1 MTILTVQGVEK
12 SFGARRVL
20 AGVSFAVQGADRIA
34 LVGLN
39 GSGKSTLM
47 RLLVGPD
54 AEPGGQAPDGALPAD
69 SRDAEPD
76 VGLITRQRG
85 LHVEYVPQEPR
96 LPITSSV
103 IEALRAGMRRHG
115 QVLAELEALGHE
127 IETSDGTKRDAA
139 IARQAELHE
148 HIKDLGGWD
157 VEHEIRGIAAS
168 LELPPMDAIVGNL
181 SIGERRRVALA
192 AALLARPELLM
203 LDEPTNHLDA
213 RTVEWLEARLRSQP
227 GALVLVTHDRYF
239 LDRVATRI
247 LEIDRGKLY
256 SYEGNYQR
264 FLEKQAERLD
274 TEAQR
279 ERDRAMFVRR
289 ELDWIRRGPAAR
301 TTKQKARIDRFNDAV
316 SAKPKQE
323 ERSNVDRRLILRLPT
338 GGRLGKTI
346 LELRG
351 ISKSIGGKK
360 LFSDLTLLMKP
371 GDRIGIIGGNGA
383 GKTTLV
389 RTLIGELAPD
399 AGEVVR
405 GVNTRI
411 AFLDQG
417 RADLDNDKSVLD
429 EVSGDSDSVF
439 LEDGPV
445 HVRTFLRMLLFDDRF
460 ADAKVGTL
468 SGGERNRVQLAKLLR
483 RGGNLLVLD
492 EPTNDLDLMTL
503 GVLEEALSEFPGCA
517 LVVSHDRWFLD
528 HVATGIIAFEGDGKV
543 TFHEG
548 NYSDYLERTRTSAPA
563 VTETDSRKAAAPRT
577 ATPATSSEASK
588 PAAKPARKLTFAEQN
603 ELAKM
608 EEKILTAESH
618 VEELQQKLNNPNVYK
633 EHAAEV
639 PTWVSALDTAR
650 TEVDRLYAR
659 WQELESLAKK

>member
-54 AEPGGQAPDGALPAD
+54 AEPVGQAQDGALPTD

-76 VGLITRQRG
+76 AGLITRQRG

-115 QVLAELEALGHE
+115 QVLAELEALSHE
-127 IETSDGTKRDAA
+127 IEASDGTKRDAA

-389 RTLIGELAPD
+389 RTLIGDLAPD
-399 AGEVVR
+399 SGEVLR
-405 GVNTRI
+405 GINTRI

-417 RADLDNDKSVLD
+417 RADLDDSKSVLD

-563 VTETDSRKAAAPRT
+563 ATEADAKKSSAPRT
-577 ATPATSSEASK
+577 ATSATSSEASK
-588 PAAKPARKLTFAEQN
+588 PAAKPTRKLTFAEQN

-608 EEKILTAESH
+608 EEKILTAESR

-639 PTWVSALDTAR
+639 PTWVSALDAAR

>member
-12 SFGARRVL
+12 NFGARRVL
-20 AGVSFAVQGADRIA
+20 AGVSFAVSATDRIA

-47 RLLVGPD
+47 RLLVGP
-54 AEPGGQAPDGALPAD
+54 LPAVD
-69 SRDAEPD
+69 GSPTDESDHREAEPD

-96 LPITSSV
+96 LVLTSTV
-103 IEALRAGMRRHG
+103 MEALRAGMRRHG
-115 QVLAELEALGHE
+115 QVLAELDALTHE
-127 IETSDGTKRDAA
+127 IENSDGNKRDTA

-148 HIKDLGGWD
+148 RLKELGGWD

-168 LELPPMDAIVGNL
+168 LQLPKMDAIVGTL
-181 SIGERRRVALA
+181 SGGERRRVALA
-192 AALLARPELLM
+192 AALLARPELLL

-247 LEIDRGKLY
+247 LEIDRGKLFT
-256 SYEGNYQR
+256 YEGNYQR

-274 TEAQR
+274 TEAQK

-316 SAKPKQE
+316 ASKPKQE
-323 ERSNVDRRLILRLPT
+323 EKPNQDRRLILRLPT

-346 LELRG
+346 LEMRG
-351 ISKSIGGKK
+351 LGKSIAGKK
-360 LFSDLTLLMKP
+360 LFSDLTLTMKP

-383 GKTTLV
+383 GKTTLI
-389 RTLIGELAPD
+389 RTLIGELPPD
-399 AGEVVR
+399 AGEVIR
-405 GVNTRI
+405 GLNTRV

-417 RADLDNDKSVLD
+417 RADLDDNKSVLD

-503 GVLEEALSEFPGCA
+503 GVLEEALSEFPGCT

-528 HVATGIIAFEGDGKV
+528 HVATGILAFEGDGKV

-548 NYSDYLERTRTSAPA
+548 NYSDYLERT
-563 VTETDSRKAAAPRT
+563 KAQTPPEPDPKRASTPNK
-577 ATPATSSEASK
+577 PATVEAAK
-588 PAAKPARKLTFAEQN
+588 PAAKTARKLTFAEQN

-608 EEKILTAESH
+608 EEKILAAEST
-618 VEELQQKLNNPNVYK
+618 VETLSQKLSDPSVYK
-633 EHAAEV
+633 DHAADV
-639 PTWVSALDTAR
+639 PTWVASLDAAR
-650 TEVDRLYAR
+650 AEVDRLYAR
-659 WQELESLAKK
+659 WQELESLTKK

>member
-1 MTILTVQGVEK
+1 MTTILTVQGVEK
-12 SFGARRVL
+12 NFGARRVL
-20 AGVSFAVQGADRIA
+20 AGVSFAVQATDRIA
-34 LVGLN
+34 LVGVN

-54 AEPGGQAPDGALPAD
+54 LSLPGEGSDRTTLAD
-69 SRDAEPD
+69 QREAEPD
-76 VGLITRQRG
+76 VGLITRRRG

-96 LPITSSV
+96 LPMAATV
-103 IEALRAGMRRHG
+103 METLRAGMRRHAE
-115 QVLAELEALGHE
+115 VLSELEALSHE
-127 IETSDGTKRDAA
+127 IEHSDGAQRDAA
-139 IARQAELHE
+139 IVRQAELHE
-148 HIKDLGGWD
+148 HIKDLGGFN

-168 LELPPMDAIVGNL
+168 LQLPKMEALIGNL

-213 RTVEWLEARLRSQP
+213 RTVEWLENRLRSQP

-247 LEIDRGKLY
+247 LEIDRGKIY
-256 SYEGNYQR
+256 SYEGNYLR

-274 TEAQR
+274 GEAQR

-316 SAKPKQE
+316 SAKPKSE
-323 ERSNVDRRLILRLPT
+323 DKPTIDRRLILRLPT

-351 ISKSIGGKK
+351 VSKSLAGKK
-360 LFSDLTLLMKP
+360 LFSDLTLILKP

-399 AGEVVR
+399 AGEVIR

-417 RADLDNDKSVLD
+417 RAELDDSRSVLE
-429 EVSGDSDSVF
+429 EVAGDSDSVF

-492 EPTNDLDLMTL
+492 EPTNDLDLLTL

-528 HVATGIIAFEGDGKV
+528 HVATGILAFEGDGKV

-548 NYSDYLERTRTSAPA
+548 NYSDFLERTKSSAP
-563 VTETDSRKAAAPRT
+563 
-577 ATPATSSEASK
+577 PATESEARRPTPSSSR
-588 PAAKPARKLTFAEQN
+588 PSASDEAKPAVKTARKASFAEQN

-608 EEKILTAESH
+608 EEKILTAESQ
-618 VEELQQKLNNPNVYK
+618 VEELQQKLNQPGVYK
-633 EHAAEV
+633 DHPIEV
-639 PTWVSALDTAR
+639 PGWIAALDAAR

-659 WQELESLAKK
+659 WQELERLAKK